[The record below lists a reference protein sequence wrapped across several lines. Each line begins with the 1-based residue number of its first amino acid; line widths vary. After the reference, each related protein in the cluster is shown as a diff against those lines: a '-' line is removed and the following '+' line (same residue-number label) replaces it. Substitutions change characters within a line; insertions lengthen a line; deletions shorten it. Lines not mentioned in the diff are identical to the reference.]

1 MDLGWKLPKKGTVK
15 VNVHAVYYDKP
26 LGNGNNSGLGVVV
39 RNSKGQIMIMV
50 SGSIQIMNKRVNELW
65 SMLMGLR
72 CCLYAGKHNIIL
84 ETEFGDAVR
93 EWESWRNF
101 IDPTHSEVIR
111 SLVHRTEDERL
122 NLEICVVKQ
131 SRNRLARYLAED
143 GALNR
148 TMPVIFTRAFG
159 RVRDLWHRDMGLGT
173 TEFGFDLVTEEH
185 YRKMEEG
192 DSKKGMGE
200 IRHDDEGS
208 KFMFHN

>member
-26 LGNGNNSGLGVVV
+26 LGNGNNS
-39 RNSKGQIMIMV
+39 
-50 SGSIQIMNKRVNELW
+50 
-65 SMLMGLR
+65 
-72 CCLYAGKHNIIL
+72 GKHNIIL

-131 SRNRLARYLAED
+131 SRNRLARYLAKD
-143 GALNR
+143 GAPNR

-185 YRKMEEG
+185 YRKMEEC
-192 DSKKGMGE
+192 DSKEGMGE